1 MRTQNQIKKTKSAF
15 IATLV
20 GLFVVTGC
28 ASFKQQTIVIDNSTA
43 KGQAKIIS
51 YNIRRGDLA
60 KDDGSNAWKKR
71 RNATL
76 EMIKREAPS
85 AFGLQE
91 ALIDQV
97 QFIAKAFPQYGHV
110 GVGRD
115 NGKTGGEIMA
125 IFYLKDKFT
134 LLDSGTYWLSETPDK
149 VSRGWDAACNRT
161 LTWVKLQEKTTG
173 KTLYYFNTHLDHK
186 GEIARQESVKLI
198 VQIIND
204 KVPAGTAVVLGGDLN
219 STIENAI
226 FDPLRN
232 NGMLSARATAPV
244 TDGKGTFNAFGTAPT
259 GIILD
264 HFFLRNTKAISF
276 RTLDGDYGAPYISD
290 HYPIETVIEL

>member
-1 MRTQNQIKKTKSAF
+1 MTKKYFLILLTAILSLTSCSIHKE
-15 IATLV
+15 
-20 GLFVVTGC
+20 VV
-28 ASFKQQTIVIDNSTA
+28 QTVSYSTPT
-43 KGQAKIIS
+43 GQAKIIS

-91 ALIDQV
+91 ALIDQI
-97 QFIAKAFPQYGHV
+97 QFIAKAFPQYGYV

-115 NGKTGGEIMA
+115 DGKKGGEIMA

-134 LLDSGTYWLSETPDK
+134 LLDSGTYWLSETPK
-149 VSRGWDAACNRT
+149 NVSRGWDAACNRT
-161 LTWVKLQEKTTG
+161 LTWVKLQEKATG
-173 KTLYYFNTHLDHK
+173 KTLFYFNTHLDHK
-186 GEIARQESVKLI
+186 GETARQESVKLI
-198 VQIIND
+198 VQIINE
-204 KVPAGTAVVLGGDLN
+204 KVPAKTAVVLGGDLN
-219 STIENAI
+219 STIENVI

-232 NGMLSARATAPV
+232 NDLQSARVTAPV

-290 HYPIETVIEL
+290 HYPIEIVIEL